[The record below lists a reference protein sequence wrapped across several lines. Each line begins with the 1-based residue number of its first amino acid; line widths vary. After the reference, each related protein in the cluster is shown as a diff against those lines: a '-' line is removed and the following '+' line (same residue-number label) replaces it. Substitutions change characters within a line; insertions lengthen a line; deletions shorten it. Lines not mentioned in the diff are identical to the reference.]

1 MDLQSIEK
9 NALEDLDKTQSLS
22 EIESIYTRY
31 LGRKEGHLT
40 NILKNIGSLP
50 VEEKKRMGQEANR
63 LRTLL
68 EEKFSA
74 KQKTFQEKSLLA
86 DLEKQ
91 KVDLTLPGTPYSR
104 GKTHPILQTINEICD
119 IFKQI
124 GFDVVEGPEVEFDQH
139 NFTDLNI
146 PENHSARDMHDT
158 FYLEAHGK
166 NETGVDMGRLLLRT
180 HTSPVQARIM
190 RSMQPPVR
198 IISPGRVFR
207 HEATDATHAAV
218 FHQIEGLY
226 VDKNVSFSDLKGTLA
241 YFSRKFFGSETKVRF
256 SPSYFPFVEP
266 GAQMDVQ
273 CFLCQGTKRLPSG
286 DACSLC
292 KATGWIE
299 MLGAGMVHPQV
310 LRNVGY
316 DPKKV
321 SGFAFGMGVERIV
334 MTLYQI
340 RDIRY
345 FLESD
350 LRFLEQ
356 FS

>member
-1 MDLQSIEK
+1 MDLQAIEK
-9 NALEDLDKTQSLS
+9 EAIADLEKTQSLS
-22 EIESIYTRY
+22 EVESLHIRY
-31 LGRKEGHLT
+31 LGRKDGQLT

-50 VEEKKRMGQEANR
+50 VEEKKRIGQEANR
-63 LRTLL
+63 VRTLL
-68 EEKFSA
+68 EEKFSL
-74 KQKTFQEKSLLA
+74 KQQSFQNQSLLA

-91 KVDLTLPGTPYSR
+91 KVDLSLPGTRYR
-104 GKTHPILQTINEICD
+104 VGKTHPILQTIEEICD
-119 IFKQI
+119 IFRRI
-124 GFDVVEGPEVEFDQH
+124 GFDIVEGPEVEFDQY

-158 FYLEAHGK
+158 FYLDAHGRDQGK
-166 NETGVDMGRLLLRT
+166 DMGRLLLRT

-190 RSMQPPVR
+190 RSMKPPVR
-198 IISPGRVFR
+198 ILSPGRVFR

-226 VDKNVSFSDLKGTLA
+226 VDEKVTFSDLKGTLA
-241 YFSRKFFGSETKVRF
+241 YFAREFFGTDTKVRF

-273 CFLCQGTKRLPSG
+273 CFNCGGSKRTVEG
-286 DACSLC
+286 HACGLC

-299 MLGAGMVHPQV
+299 MLGAGLVHPQV

-321 SGFAFGMGVERIV
+321 SGFAFGMGVERIL
-334 MTLYQI
+334 MTRAQV
-340 RDIRY
+340 RDIRL